1 MNQILSFKLKNFLL
15 FNLLLPATFFI
26 FALYFMPIEQVFQ
39 FDTSDEG
46 IELIKASLH
55 LEGFAL
61 YTQIW
66 NDQPPLFTIIL
77 SSWFSLFGK
86 SIFASRLLTL
96 SFSTILLWSF
106 CQTLRIYLGNLQA
119 ILGTL
124 LLVISCNFLRLS
136 VSVMIGLPALAL
148 AMLSIYIL
156 TLYKQT
162 LSQNLII
169 ISGSLLAL
177 SLQIK
182 LFTTF
187 IVPLILF
194 DLVQLKFT
202 KHSQQESKQHLFFDI
217 ILWLASVSIVFIL
230 IGLLCHSLNYEQL
243 LQSHLDRSVKTA
255 FNKENSLK
263 LTLLFFLQDFD
274 YFLLAIPATIIIFQ
288 KRQWEKSFPL
298 VWLLIV
304 FILLINHRPVW
315 YHHYL
320 LISIPLTWLATYG
333 ATLSSDFFQ
342 QRNWYSNFKPVHLK
356 KITLSGFAAG
366 ALIFSI
372 LLAPIKLGI
381 IQLENHRYIEKSLD
395 NIQLVNVMLEYKKST
410 QWVFTDC
417 PIYAFYL
424 GLPVPPE
431 IAVLSHIRIES
442 KTITHEQLLSVFE
455 IYHPEQV
462 LLCKSKTIRGYLNSY
477 LNEYYL
483 KTFENHAGTHYLL
496 NSACVDANC

>member
-1 MNQILSFKLKNFLL
+1 MNHISSFKLNFFLL

-66 NDQPPLFTIIL
+66 NDQPPLYTIIL
-77 SSWFSLFGK
+77 SSWFSLFGQ
-86 SIFASRLLTL
+86 SIFTSRLLTL
-96 SFSTILLWSF
+96 SFSTILIWSF
-106 CQTLRIYLGNLQA
+106 CQTLRIYLGNLPA
-119 ILGTL
+119 VLGTL

-156 TLYKQT
+156 TLYKQR
-162 LSQNLII
+162 LSKKLII
-169 ISGSLLAL
+169 ISGSLVAL

-182 LFTTF
+182 LFTAF

-194 DLVQLKFT
+194 DLVKLKFT
-202 KHSQQESKQHLFFDI
+202 KHSQQESKHHLFFDI
-217 ILWLASVSIVFIL
+217 ILWLASFSIVFIL
-230 IGLLCHSLNYEQL
+230 ISLLCHSLNYEQL
-243 LQSHLDRSVKTA
+243 LQSHLDRSVKTV

-263 LTLLFFLQDFD
+263 LALLFFVQDFD

-304 FILLINHRPVW
+304 FILVLNHRPVW

-342 QRNWYSNFKPVHLK
+342 QKNWYSNFKPAHLQK
-356 KITLSGFAAG
+356 LTLSGFAAG
-366 ALIFSI
+366 CLIFSI
-372 LLAPIKLGI
+372 LVSPIKLGI
-381 IQLENHRYIEKSLD
+381 IQLENHRYIEKTQD
-395 NIQLVNVMLEYKKST
+395 NIQLVKVMLEHKEST

-417 PIYAFYL
+417 PIYAFYSNL
-424 GLPVPPE
+424 LVPPE

-442 KTITHEQLLSVFE
+442 KKITDEQVLSIFE

-462 LLCKSKTIRGYLNSY
+462 LLCKSKTIQGYLNNY

-483 KTFENHAGTHYLL
+483 KTYENHAGTHYLL
-496 NSACVDANC
+496 KKI